1 MASLSVTA
9 ATNLDGDPAANNAVG
24 SKDSSQLRQELGQ
37 MDQKLLAAKQ
47 FDV

>member
-1 MASLSVTA
+1 MASVTA
-9 ATNLDGDPAANNAVG
+9 MNTDGDPGANNAAG
-24 SKDSSQLRQELGQ
+24 SKDSQLKQELGQ